1 MKMEGMWKKAF
12 DLDHVAIG
20 DGQLALS
27 YMPRAPMPEL
37 GEYMSQRKKEY

>member
-1 MKMEGMWKKAF
+1 MEGMWKKAF

-27 YMPRAPMPEL
+27 YMPGAPMPEL
-37 GEYMSQRKKEY
+37 GEYMYQRKKEY